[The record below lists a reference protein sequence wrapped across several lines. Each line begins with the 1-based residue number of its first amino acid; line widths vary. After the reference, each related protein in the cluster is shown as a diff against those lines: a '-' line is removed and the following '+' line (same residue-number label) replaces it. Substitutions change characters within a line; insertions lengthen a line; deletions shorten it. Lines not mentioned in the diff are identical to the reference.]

1 MVRFNFISRLVLV
14 LGLIFYSNIIFGQ
27 INSPD
32 SIPPPPDSLLDGRE
46 MQVPDAVLS
55 PIVAREN
62 VPNRKPIP
70 YHHLRESDLMW
81 KKKVWRM
88 LDLKEKINHP
98 LYYPIDKKPFD
109 NRYSLTDLIIFAIK
123 SPTDPVPAYED
134 DEFATIPY
142 SAGQVAMNLGA
153 KIDTVT
159 IEELDGSISTSM
171 VPDPIKTELVTRY
184 EMKEVWFFDK
194 QRSKLE
200 VRIVALCPIYR
211 YVNDALATASSGGN
225 VPKSS
230 IRVGWVPFKLLRPY
244 FANNEVFNP
253 KNDAERRS
261 FDDIFFKRHFSSY
274 IIQETN
280 VYNDRKINLYKFG
293 QDALLEGEKV
303 KQFIF
308 KVEHDLWEF

>member
-1 MVRFNFISRLVLV
+1 MVRFNFLSKLVFV
-14 LGLIFYSNIIFGQ
+14 FTLIFYSNILLGQ
-27 INSPD
+27 VNPVD
-32 SIPPPPDSLLDGRE
+32 TLPPPPDSLLNGRE
-46 MQVPDAVLS
+46 MEVPDAVLS
-55 PIVAREN
+55 PIVDREN
-62 VPNRKPIP
+62 VPSRKPIP
-70 YHHLRESDLMW
+70 YHHLREADLMW
-81 KKKVWRM
+81 KKKIWRM

-98 LYYPIDKKPFD
+98 LYYPIEKNPFD

-123 SPTDPVPAYED
+123 SPTDPVPAYDD
-134 DEFATIPY
+134 DEFATIPI
-142 SAGQVAMNLGA
+142 SAGQFATNLGA
-153 KIDTVT
+153 RLDTVP
-159 IEELDGSISTSM
+159 IEELDGTITNQI
-171 VPDPIKTELVTRY
+171 VPDPIKTEQVTRF

-200 VRIVALCPIYR
+200 VRIVALCPIRR
-211 YVNDALATASSGGN
+211 YINDALVSSTGGGN

-253 KNDAERRS
+253 KNDAERRT

-280 VYNDRKINLYKFG
+280 VYNDRKINSYKFG

-308 KVEHDLWEF
+308 KLEHDLWEF